1 MSDQATKKLFDK
13 AVNWYDKVSEGM
25 GNMLTAIKNKFSG
38 GGKKG
43 SPASLPTPLKMIQ
56 AKVML
61 TLNCEIEDYMKNGEG
76 TTLMYKLLSGE
87 EPIDEEIK
95 EHLQMNPDLVS
106 SFQKELEKQVDLGA
120 NISVVN

>member
-1 MSDQATKKLFDK
+1 
-13 AVNWYDKVSEGM
+13 
-25 GNMLTAIKNKFSG
+25 MLTAIKNKFTG

-43 SPASLPTPLKMIQ
+43 SSSSLPISLKIVE

-61 TLNCEIEDYMKNGEG
+61 TLKADIEDYMKNGEG

-95 EHLQMNPDLVS
+95 EHLQMNPDLVA